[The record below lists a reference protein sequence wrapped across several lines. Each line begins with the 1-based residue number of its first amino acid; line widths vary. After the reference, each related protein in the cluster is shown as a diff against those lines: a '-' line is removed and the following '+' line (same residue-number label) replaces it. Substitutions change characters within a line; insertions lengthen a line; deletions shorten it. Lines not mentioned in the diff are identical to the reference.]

1 MVGNARRGLI
11 PDEKP
16 ISRLDNNDGRFTR
29 SLRDSSEGTRLRR
42 DEGVVCSH
50 PSRREPHHFVGA
62 ASTPQGL
69 PISRTQRLHNHMVN
83 RRHGRTGSCDK
94 GFSLGLA
101 AGHSKRDRYTLEKE
115 KTTRRAMLYS
125 GPRKYRG
132 RSTVTPTQL
141 QPKRRDLSAAMAD
154 RRDRPSPAIPNHR
167 TVLRKMVEGKVDRS
181 LRAKIRTRSSRSH
194 RRRPGGNTLP
204 RRIGDPSKARPMARQ
219 RLLNPCY
226 LPRS

>member
-1 MVGNARRGLI
+1 
-11 PDEKP
+11 
-16 ISRLDNNDGRFTR
+16 
-29 SLRDSSEGTRLRR
+29 
-42 DEGVVCSH
+42 
-50 PSRREPHHFVGA
+50 
-62 ASTPQGL
+62 
-69 PISRTQRLHNHMVN
+69 MVN

-204 RRIGDPSKARPMARQ
+204 RRIGDPDEAEIGSPHLG
-219 RLLNPCY
+219 RLPPSRTGNTISSTSVEGIFRAALAGCPAVFEGMVRCGHFPIHSYN
-226 LPRS
+226 LWED